1 MSIPERAAFADVD
14 NDRGR
19 RFSRLLI
26 TLYKGVLYK
35 ERDEALWRDLGEFTG
50 MVIDHFAPLGLRLV
64 KDDNEGYAYVAY
76 PPEGEAADSE
86 EEPLPRLVAKRQLSF
101 GVSLMLALLRKRMA
115 EFDTAG
121 EGTRLIVSRG
131 EIVEIMRPFM
141 PESTNEAK
149 LADKIDT
156 ALNKVKE
163 LGFIRQLRNNAAHYE
178 VLRILKA
185 YVDAKWLADFDSRLE
200 AYKGYGRSGAGE

>member
-1 MSIPERAAFADVD
+1 MNVSNNAAFAADD
-14 NDRGR
+14 NERGR

-76 PPEGEAADSE
+76 PLETESANDDAD
-86 EEPLPRLVAKRQLSF
+86 PLPRLVAKRQLSF
-101 GVSLMLALLRKRMA
+101 GVSLLLALLRKRMA

-131 EIVEIMRPFM
+131 EIVEIMRPFL
-141 PESTNEAK
+141 PESTNETK

-156 ALNKVKE
+156 AINKVKE
-163 LGFIRQLRNNAAHYE
+163 LGFVRSLRSSASQYE

-185 YVDAKWLADFDSRLE
+185 YVDAKWLADFDRKLE
-200 AYKGYGRSGAGE
+200 AYKNYGKKGLGE

>member
-1 MSIPERAAFADVD
+1 MSIANSAAFAADD
-14 NDRGR
+14 IETGR

-50 MVIDHFAPLGLRLV
+50 MVIDHFSPLGLRLV

-76 PPEGEAADSE
+76 PLETDTDGDDADA
-86 EEPLPRLVAKRQLSF
+86 LPRLVAKRQLSF
-101 GVSLMLALLRKRMA
+101 GVSLLLALLRKRMA
-115 EFDTAG
+115 EFNTAG

-149 LADKIDT
+149 LSDKIDS

-163 LGFIRQLRNNAAHYE
+163 LGFVRSLRNNASQYE

-185 YVDAKWLADFDSRLE
+185 YVDAKWLADFDRKLE
-200 AYKGYGRSGAGE
+200 EYKNYGKKGLGE

>member
-1 MSIPERAAFADVD
+1 MNVSNNAAFAADD
-14 NDRGR
+14 NERGR

-76 PPEGEAADSE
+76 PLETESANDDAD
-86 EEPLPRLVAKRQLSF
+86 PLPRLVAKRQLSF
-101 GVSLMLALLRKRMA
+101 GVSLLLALLRKRMA

-131 EIVEIMRPFM
+131 EIVEIMRPFL
-141 PESTNEAK
+141 PESTNETK

-156 ALNKVKE
+156 AINKVKE
-163 LGFIRQLRNNAAHYE
+163 LGFVRSLRSNASQYE

-185 YVDAKWLADFDSRLE
+185 YVDAKWLADFDRRLE
-200 AYKGYGRSGAGE
+200 AYKNYGKKGLGE